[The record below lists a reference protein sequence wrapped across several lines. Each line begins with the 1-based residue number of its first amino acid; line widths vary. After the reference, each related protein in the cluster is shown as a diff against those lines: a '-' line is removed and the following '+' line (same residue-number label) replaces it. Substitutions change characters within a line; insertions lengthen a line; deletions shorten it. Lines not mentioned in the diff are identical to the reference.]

1 MIYEPREISAKDGR
15 KVVLRSANVSDAPAL
30 LHYLKTTAS
39 ETKFLMREP
48 EEIKI
53 TIDQQE
59 AFIKS
64 KQEAERE
71 LMLIA
76 ELDGEHVGNCSVSSY
91 GSYQRYSH
99 RCSVA
104 IALYQEFCGLGIARQ
119 MMETVLEV
127 GKEFGYEQ
135 AELEVVTTNE
145 KALRL
150 YESLGFEVYG
160 TQSHSMRYKD
170 GTYADAYLMMKNL

>member
-1 MIYEPREISAKDGR
+1 MIYGPREIQEKDGR
-15 KVVLRSANVSDAPAL
+15 KVTLRNANVSDAAAL
-30 LHYLKTTAS
+30 LHYLKTTAT
-39 ETKFLMREP
+39 ETRFLMREP

-53 TIDQQE
+53 TMQQQE

-64 KQEAERE
+64 KEDAEGE

-76 ELDGEHVGNCSVSSY
+76 EVDGEHVGNCSISSY

-104 IALYQEFCGLGIARQ
+104 IALYQEYCGLGIGRK
-119 MMETVLEV
+119 MMEIVL
-127 GKEFGYEQ
+127 GIAKECGYEQ
-135 AELEVVTTNE
+135 AELEVITTNE

-150 YESLGFEVYG
+150 YESLGFRIYG
-160 TQSHSMRYKD
+160 TQSHSMKYKD
-170 GTYADAYLMMKNL
+170 GTYADAYLMMKVL